1 MDANKDI
8 DFEWILV
15 SQNSYLGRKP
25 EYFMSKPVVAVP
37 ADIRAFD
44 GTDWHSVQAQYINAV
59 VKVADLMAL
68 IVPALEDGNDAD
80 AILDRVDG
88 VMVTGS
94 ATNVHPSLYGR
105 EARPEDGPFDPA
117 RDATTLPLIRRA
129 IERGIPIL
137 CICRGIQELNVA
149 LGGSLGSEIQE
160 QPGIWDHRKPPST
173 SRDDMYSIRQPVFVK
188 EGSCIARALGTG
200 EIQVNSLHRQAI
212 SEIAPRLQVEAVAED
227 GTIEAVSV
235 IDAKGYAVGVQWHP
249 EYWAET
255 DTPSRRL
262 FEDFARAVRAHVA
275 EKRN

>member
-1 MDANKDI
+1 
-8 DFEWILV
+8 
-15 SQNSYLGRKP
+15 
-25 EYFMSKPVVAVP
+25 MSKPIVAVP

-44 GTDWHSVQAQYINAV
+44 GTDWHSVQVQYINAL
-59 VKVADLMAL
+59 VKVADAMAF
-68 IVPALEDGNDAD
+68 IIPALEQGNDID
-80 AILDRVDG
+80 ALLDRVDG

-94 ATNVHPSLYGR
+94 ATNVHPSLYGA
-105 EARPEDGPFDPA
+105 EARVEDGPFDPA

-129 IERGIPIL
+129 VERGIPLL
-137 CICRGIQELNVA
+137 CICRGIQEMNVA
-149 LGGSLGSEIQE
+149 LGGSLASEIQE
-160 QPGIWDHRKPPST
+160 QPGIWDHRKPVTP
-173 SRDDMYSIRQPVFVK
+173 SRDVMYAIRQPVYIK

-212 SEIAPRLQVEAVAED
+212 SAIAPRLQVEATAED

-262 FEDFARAVRAHVA
+262 FEDFGRAVRAHVA
-275 EKRN
+275 ARSKEFA